1 MELRERVVK
10 LVKEYYAERGSL
22 PSMRYLARAL
32 GVSTKTLYKAFPGG
46 IEEVYEA
53 AGIKQ
58 GRVEQAGTLPSE
70 CAEFF
75 LLYSEYLKLNGLRES
90 AESICAFIADV
101 REYVRSRLGQ
111 AAAAKLAEAPLST
124 FNKIA
129 RMYLEVRRSE
139 AEPS

>member
-1 MELRERVVK
+1 MDLRERVVK
-10 LVKEYYAERGSL
+10 LVREYCAEKGSP

-53 AGIKQ
+53 AGVK
-58 GRVEQAGTLPSE
+58 RAAVEQANALPSD

-75 LLYSEYLKLNGLRES
+75 LLYSEYLKLNGLKES
-90 AESICAFIADV
+90 AGSICAFVSEV

-111 AAAAKLAEAPLST
+111 KAAAKLVEAPLST

-129 RMYLEVRRSE
+129 RVYLEVRRSGV
-139 AEPS
+139 EPY